1 MKSKE
6 KKDLF
11 TKSEKELIK
20 ILKEARE
27 ALFNFKLD
35 LTQNKLKNTRQIFWK
50 KKEIALILTI
60 LKEKKLKTK
69 EEVK

>member
-11 TKSEKELIK
+11 TKSEKELVK
-20 ILKEARE
+20 ILKETRE

-50 KKEIALILTI
+50 KKEIALILTV
-60 LKEKKLKTK
+60 LKEKELKVK